1 MEFAQQQLRC
11 AFDEIDYAVANESP
25 ESRAQREKNGWGPL
39 TNPRNTEPDG
49 TLHLVPSKDWTSGFF
64 PGELWFLYEYTQNNF
79 WKKKAQQ
86 HTDILEQEKMNGGT
100 HDMGFKMYCSFES
113 GCGVQA
119 VRPAPSN
126 KAAMGSFNFMVTVDN
141 FNFIYVY
148 YLLALFNVF
157 AISKLLRYRDYC
169 HAYSFSSRTA
179 IGVMYWLPWYCF
191 PFRLHSKL
199 PFGSFTFP
207 RRRLLVPFC
216 SG

>member
-1 MEFAQQQLRC
+1 MADKKEKLFSDFSPVSTEQWMEKVTADLKGADFEKKL
-11 AFDEIDYAVANESP
+11 VWKTNE
-25 ESRAQREKNGWGPL
+25 
-39 TNPRNTEPDG
+39 
-49 TLHLVPSKDWTSGFF
+49 GFKVKPF
-64 PGELWFLYEYTQNNF
+64 YRMEDLEGLKTTDALPGEFPYLRGT
-79 WKKKAQQ
+79 KK
-86 HTDILEQEKMNGGT
+86 
-100 HDMGFKMYCSFES
+100 DMLSSTMFES

>member
-1 MEFAQQQLRC
+1 MAPIRSFRVAHGFRVIRWLRRSLFHRSCCC
-11 AFDEIDYAVANESP
+11 ANSML
-25 ESRAQREKNGWGPL
+25 SS
-39 TNPRNTEPDG
+39 T
-49 TLHLVPSKDWTSGFF
+49 
-64 PGELWFLYEYTQNNF
+64 
-79 WKKKAQQ
+79 
-86 HTDILEQEKMNGGT
+86 M
-100 HDMGFKMYCSFES
+100 FES